1 MSICDRIYDE
11 ACRISI
17 KYGMRRGPTH
27 LILGVRELEEV
38 RREVSHDSRL
48 SWSGNMP
55 NTFYAGPREFRIVA
69 VPLPSFFQSG
79 WDAKDA
85 DPLNKLL
92 PFWYEVRQEAPDP
105 IRDIWEGRLDVC
117 L

>member
-55 NTFYAGPREFRIVA
+55 
-69 VPLPSFFQSG
+69 PSFFQSG
-79 WDAKDA
+79 WDASGMRCGRRRLIQSA
-85 DPLNKLL
+85 T
-92 PFWYEVRQEAPDP
+92 FGRGGSTYVCEV
-105 IRDIWEGRLDVC
+105 
-117 L
+117 